1 MTLTDFITE
10 PKSLLIAPAGHG
22 KTYAIASC
30 IKLCPIGEK
39 QLVLTHTHAG
49 ISSIKKKLQKLK
61 VEDNKYEVVTIS
73 GFAQKIVHAFFGLE
87 KLGIQQEDKNYFD
100 AIIRKCIELLNKT
113 SVQSVIRASYCGIYV
128 DEYQDC
134 NKIQHCLIMNL
145 SQLLPSHLFGDPL
158 QGIYDF
164 DGERVDFDKDLV
176 GFTKFDILD
185 IPWRWRIEGNSP
197 ELGNKILDI
206 RKKLLSNASDIQ
218 LTDDKNCHFRVFTIP
233 STLDGNYF
241 KMIGAFLRSLEGSS
255 ILIIIPTY
263 VDSQG
268 IMRGG
273 IDDRALLRKQ
283 FAINH
288 HYNLIEAIDDRSFYS
303 LAKETDNLFSSIGRA
318 KKKIDR
324 INEYLG
330 KLRINKTDLA
340 EWFGN
345 NKVKNK
351 RAPNDEL
358 ANQLNEMCLN
368 FTDSP
373 IAENLLSL
381 LSVVTEKLKLSSRRP
396 ELLTTIK
403 KSLRRS
409 IQNEKSVYKSLCQLK
424 NEIRM
429 MGRKI
434 EGRYIGTTLLTKG
447 LEFETVV
454 ILGADLIPDK
464 RNFYVGISRACKDL
478 YLITEKTGLTL
489 AE

>member
-49 ISSIKKKLQKLK
+49 ISSIKQKLQKLK
-61 VEDNKYEVVTIS
+61 VEDNKFEVVTIS

-87 KLGIQQEDKNYFD
+87 KLGIQQEEKNYFD

-113 SVQSVIRASYCGIYV
+113 SVQSVIRVSYCGIYV

-164 DGERVDFDKDLV
+164 DGERVDFDKDLIN
-176 GFTKFDILD
+176 FTKFDILD
-185 IPWRWRIEGNSP
+185 TPWRWNTEGNTP
-197 ELGNKILDI
+197 GLGQKILEI
-206 RKKLLSNASDIQ
+206 RNTLLSNTANIK
-218 LTDDKNCHFRVFTIP
+218 LTDNKNCHFRVFTIP
-233 STLDGNYF
+233 STQDGNYF
-241 KMIGAFLRSLEGSS
+241 KKIGAFLRSLEGDS

-303 LAKETDNLFSSIGRA
+303 LAKEADNLFSSIGRA

-330 KLRINKTDLA
+330 KLRINKTDLK

-345 NKVKNK
+345 NRVKNK

-358 ANQLNEMCLN
+358 ANKLNETCLN
-368 FTDSP
+368 FTSSP
-373 IAENLLSL
+373 NAETFLSL
-381 LSVVTEKLKLSSRRP
+381 LSVVIEKLKLSSRRP

-403 KSLRRS
+403 KSLKRS
-409 IQNEKSVYKSLCQLK
+409 IQNGKSVYKNMCQLK
-424 NEIRM
+424 NETRV
-429 MGRKI
+429 MGRKV

-447 LEFETVV
+447 LEFDTVI
-454 ILGADLIPDK
+454 ILGAHLIPDK
-464 RNFYVGISRACKDL
+464 RNFYVGISRACKNL
-478 YLITEKTGLTL
+478 YLITEKTELTL
-489 AE
+489 AQ